1 MAVLKGLKGAEQ
13 DGRGVHVYSYVED
26 ENIEERSEE
35 RGLYGYGQKD
45 LHGGSTASQ
54 IT

>member
-1 MAVLKGLKGAEQ
+1 M
-13 DGRGVHVYSYVED
+13 ED
-26 ENIEERSEE
+26 EEKEERVGG